1 MGMNETP
8 SSERL
13 HIAFF
18 GRRNAGKSSLLNAVT
33 GQDLAVVSEV
43 RGTTTDPVL
52 KSMELLPVGPVV
64 IIDTPGLDEDA
75 TELGQQRV
83 RKARQTLNRTD
94 VAVLVADAT
103 QGLTAADREIL
114 SLIEAKRLPY
124 VIAFNKSDLVSGADA
139 LASGLPHALAV
150 SARTGHHI
158 HELKELL
165 AATAHTGEPARR
177 ILDGLVDAGDL
188 VVLVTP
194 IDSAAPKGR
203 LILPQQ
209 QTLRDVLDRG
219 ALGVVTRETEL
230 SAALSALSRPP
241 RLVVTDSQAFG
252 VVSRLVPREVPLT
265 SFSILFSRYKGYL
278 EGAVRGVRALERLS
292 DGAKVLI
299 SEGCTHHRQCGDIG
313 TQKLPKW
320 ISDFTGKRLQFEF
333 SSGTGF
339 PEDLTPYGLIVHCGG
354 CMLNEREMR
363 YRAQCAADQ
372 GVPLTN
378 YGILI
383 AHVHG
388 ILARSVEPLPDI
400 RGLLD

>member
-103 QGLTAADREIL
+103 QGLTTADREIL

-194 IDSAAPKGR
+194 IDSTAPKER